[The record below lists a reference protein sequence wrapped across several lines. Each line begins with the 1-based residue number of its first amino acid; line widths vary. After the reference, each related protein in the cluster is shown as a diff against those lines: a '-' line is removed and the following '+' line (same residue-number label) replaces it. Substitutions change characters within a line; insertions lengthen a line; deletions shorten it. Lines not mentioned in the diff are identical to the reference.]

1 MNVSIN
7 KVKEVLKANGVEEK
21 NIQTSGLYASAEY
34 NYDNG
39 KQVPNGYMANTTLT
53 IRVEKKDQKV
63 TNDILDGIAKIDNIR
78 MN

>member
-1 MNVSIN
+1 MNTSIN

-39 KQVPNGYMANTTLT
+39 RQVPNGYMANTSLT
-53 IRVEKKDQKV
+53 IRVEKKKQKV
-63 TNDILDGIAKIDNIR
+63 IKFF
-78 MN
+78 